1 MPIEIVSEEEAEKA
15 DFVVCVRANQKT
27 PFDDNET
34 GVCSKCG
41 EAVQFRPHAPKTP
54 PRLCMECYFRSQA
67 H

>member
-1 MPIEIVSEEEAEKA
+1 MAIEIVSDEEAEKA
-15 DFVVCVRANQKT
+15 EFLVCVRVGQPT

-41 EAVQFRPHAPKTP
+41 AEVQFRPYAPKTP
-54 PRLCMECYFRSQA
+54 QRLCMECFFRSKA